1 MASFPTRYA
10 GAALALA
17 VALLLGASVV
27 AAQQPEVHAKDNA
40 YLPETLTVSPGTTVR
55 FVNDDADIH
64 TFTARDGTFDSNLLF
79 QGQVWQ
85 YVFNNPGTYEYFCL
99 PHPWMVGTITV
110 Q

>member
-1 MASFPTRYA
+1 MAA
-10 GAALALA
+10 AACALAL
-17 VALLLGASVV
+17 GAS
-27 AAQQPEVHAKDNA
+27 AATAVQQPEVRMVNNVYEPAELA
-40 YLPETLTVSPGTTVR
+40 VSAGTTVR